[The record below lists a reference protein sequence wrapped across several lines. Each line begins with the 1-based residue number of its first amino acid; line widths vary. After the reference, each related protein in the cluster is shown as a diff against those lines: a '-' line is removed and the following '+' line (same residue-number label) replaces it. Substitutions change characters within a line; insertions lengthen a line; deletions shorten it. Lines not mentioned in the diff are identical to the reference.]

1 MVYFREAGKYIL
13 SEVDFFIPQ
22 GVAVGVIGAS
32 GAGKTTLLKL
42 VCGLLACDH
51 GMVRTMGK
59 DPVKD
64 RKILAAH
71 LRAYFSELYYFQ
83 QDDTVESQFR
93 LMEKLYQLDRKQ
105 CREEYGRL
113 DDQFRFT
120 DFLHQRVGRLS
131 TGQRRRVEL
140 AALLM
145 GDTDLLLLD
154 EPTNGMDEQGK
165 RAFWEEICRKKEAG
179 TTILFSSHNMAE
191 IGQVCD
197 RILLLDKGNV
207 CYYGDREG
215 LLNRYA
221 PVNQIDI
228 QFSGAIPDMEDLPL
242 LRYSL
247 ENDRLRLSYNANH
260 ITAAEITK
268 RILEQ
273 TSIIRISVTRHDLAD
288 VIHSMADPD

>member
-1 MVYFREAGKYIL
+1 M
-13 SEVDFFIPQ
+13 
-22 GVAVGVIGAS
+22 
-32 GAGKTTLLKL
+32 
-42 VCGLLACDH
+42 
-51 GMVRTMGK
+51 
-59 DPVKD
+59 
-64 RKILAAH
+64 
-71 LRAYFSELYYFQ
+71 
-83 QDDTVESQFR
+83 
-93 LMEKLYQLDRKQ
+93 
-105 CREEYGRL
+105 
-113 DDQFRFT
+113 
-120 DFLHQRVGRLS
+120 S

-191 IGQVCD
+191 IGQTCD

-228 QFSGAIPDMEDLPL
+228 QFSGVIPDMEDLPL